1 MYGQVP
7 HQRVHGQRLHIYYSS
22 IQFDDSNCLRAI
34 IIGTKSIPVI
44 SFHNILRCTV
54 VGVIVW
60 GLWLGL
66 KFFPEIRKFSVIPN
80 VKLPFISQNHSS
92 MSQGQPFA
100 PNAEGADKNNSSVEN
115 DFGYRLNEINPL
127 NDWFVCL
134 DVKKINDLLR
144 DPHLV
149 GVRIV
154 DHLPELGIVR
164 FSVIDSKKAFPL
176 LADFIENDL
185 LTNNQPLRQPL
196 PPRDDKVTESMS
208 FSNSFI
214 SWLGGSSD
222 RDKLGRGV
230 KIALL
235 DSGIDSSHPALKGMA
250 IIEKDFLQMHSS
262 NEPLFKNGH
271 GTALASVIAAQ
282 TESYVG
288 IAPGSEILSYRV
300 IDETGKTDS
309 FAVASAIL
317 SAVEDGA
324 DVINLSLGGHDGS
337 ELLRQAVN
345 YAFDNGV
352 TVVAAVGNDG
362 LGLVNYPATYDGVI
376 GVTSVGAS
384 GRVSSFSNY
393 GEGVDLAAPGVGVL
407 VAGDSST
414 MMKMSGTS
422 VSTAMVSGAVA
433 MILAQ
438 QPNLTPSE
446 IELLLQKFAN
456 ESEKPGFDLYSGHGV
471 LSLGRLENQNNPQYS
486 DPAITGYYFEHS
498 MGADVGTMPFEVMVQ
513 NQGNTWLGNLSL
525 QVNYLGM
532 EKTVRINN
540 LAPGEL
546 RAEKLYIQR
555 SDFDEFLQISS
566 QIHLPNEVID
576 SNEQNNKRSSII
588 SF

>member
-1 MYGQVP
+1 M
-7 HQRVHGQRLHIYYSS
+7 
-22 IQFDDSNCLRAI
+22 
-34 IIGTKSIPVI
+34 I
-44 SFHNILRCTV
+44 SFHNILRCAV
-54 VGVIVW
+54 IGVIVW

-66 KFFPEIRKFSVIPN
+66 KFFLEIRKFSVIPN

-92 MSQGQPFA
+92 MSQDQPFA

-250 IIEKDFLQMHSS
+250 IIEKDFLPMHSS
-262 NEPLFKNGH
+262 NEPLFKNSH

-300 IDETGKTDS
+300 IDQTGKTDS

-337 ELLRQAVN
+337 ELLRQAVT

-414 MMKMSGTS
+414 MMNMSGTS

-456 ESEKPGFDLYSGHGV
+456 ESEKPGVDLYSGHGV

-513 NQGNTWLGNLSL
+513 NQGNTWLGNISL
-525 QVNYLGM
+525 QVNYLDM

-555 SDFDEFLQISS
+555 SDFDELLQISS